1 MTSTEAATMDVEATE
16 EQKQVET
23 QRIFRED
30 LSRNVKFLERGIA
43 TAEVHY
49 IHRALRTV
57 FALRKRLQPEMLSEA
72 IASYITAGGASS
84 SSSTTTT
91 TTTSN
96 SSGVT
101 ECLKIAVA
109 ALGGDVP
116 VSEATEAAQK
126 AKACEPET
134 CLFFCLLAQLY
145 LLDAK
150 EYERGARLSLAVVS
164 AVFSSQR
171 RTVDPI
177 AARVFFYHSRFYELN
192 GSLSGIRPALLGA
205 LQTATL
211 LNMKESRAML
221 LTLLLRNY
229 LHHKLYDQ
237 AERLAAKTSF
247 PTEAPNNVLAR
258 YLYYMG
264 RIEAIQ
270 LNYSQAQMHLLEAT
284 RKAPT
289 NAATAGFQQTVHKL
303 FVIVELL
310 MGNIPER
317 SLFRQPMLKK
327 PLQPY
332 FELTQAVRVGDL
344 SQFQAVV
351 SRYQD
356 KFLHDQVL
364 ILIQRLRH
372 NVIKAGIRSISVAYS
387 RISLRDICL
396 KLHLDSEED
405 AEYIVSKAIRD
416 GVIDA
421 TIDHEKGF
429 VKSAEIHDV
438 YGTSDP
444 QHAFDKRI
452 TFCLS
457 LYNESVKAMRY
468 PGSSHRKE
476 LAFADEAI
484 KRERELAQELASED
498 FDDEDDDG
506 GDAMDEDL

>member
-1 MTSTEAATMDVEATE
+1 
-16 EQKQVET
+16 
-23 QRIFRED
+23 D
-30 LSRNVKFLERGIA
+30 LGRNVRFLERGIA
-43 TAEVHY
+43 AAEVHY
-49 IHRALRTV
+49 IHRALRTI
-57 FALRKRLQPEMLSEA
+57 FALRKRLQPGVLSEVVA
-72 IASYITAGGASS
+72 AYSAN
-84 SSSTTTT
+84 
-91 TTTSN
+91 TSN
-96 SSGVT
+96 HSVA
-101 ECLKIAVA
+101 ECLRIAAA
-109 ALGGDVP
+109 ALGGAP
-116 VSEATEAAQK
+116 ASEAAEARQQ
-126 AKACEPET
+126 AKACEPEA

-150 EYERGARLSLAVVS
+150 EYERGAELSRALVGV
-164 AVFSSQR
+164 VFSSQR

-177 AARVFFYHSRFYELN
+177 AARVFFYYSRFYEIN
-192 GSLSGIRPALLGA
+192 NALSAIRPALLDA

-211 LNMKESRAML
+211 LNMKESKAML

-229 LHHKLYDQ
+229 LHYKLYDQ

-247 PTEAPNNVLAR
+247 PADAPNNVLAR

-270 LNYSQAQMHLLEAT
+270 LNYSQAQTHLLEAT
-284 RKAPT
+284 RKAPA

-332 FELTQAVRVGDL
+332 LELTHAVRIGDL

-356 KFLHDQVL
+356 KFLQDQVL

-387 RISLRDICL
+387 RISLRDICF

-405 AEYIVSKAIRD
+405 AEYIVAKAIRD

-429 VKSAEIHDV
+429 VKSAEIQDV
-438 YGTSDP
+438 YSTSDP

-452 TFCLS
+452 AFCLN

-476 LAFADEAI
+476 LASADEAI
-484 KRERELAQELASED
+484 RRERELAQELASED
-498 FDDEDDDG
+498 YDDD
-506 GDAMDEDL
+506 D